1 MRYFIIAGEPSG
13 DMHGANLMK
22 GLLAEDPAAEFKFWG
37 GDKMAEVGGTENLL
51 KHYKQSSFFGIFSI
65 LWNLRTILGQI
76 SECKAQVAEYKPD
89 VLILIDY
96 AGFNLKIA
104 KFAHDIGIKTH
115 FYIAPKVWAWN
126 EGRIN
131 LIRKFFDELFVIFP
145 FERDYFTSKG
155 IPPHFEGN
163 PLVDALTQRAKTIP
177 SREVFLK
184 NNNLSKRPI
193 VALLCGSRRSEI
205 KANLPFMVEISKN
218 FKDHQFVVAGV
229 DWIEKAEYDKYIAGS
244 SVQYICNQT
253 YELLTHSEAALVPSG
268 TATLETALMRIPQVV
283 IFKIPKLHDIIRPY
297 VLKVPFISLVNL
309 NLKREAVREILQSS
323 EDTTPAVEAL
333 AAIVEGGCGREKML
347 NDYNELSQI
356 IGGDGASRRFA
367 TKIVSLL
374 KTK

>member
-1 MRYFIIAGEPSG
+1 
-13 DMHGANLMK
+13 MHGANLMK

-37 GDKMAEVGGTENLL
+37 GDKMAEVGGAENLL

-104 KFAHDIGIKTH
+104 KFAHEIGIKTH

-126 EGRIN
+126 EGRIK
-131 LIRKFFDELFVIFP
+131 LIRKYVDELFVIFP

-163 PLVDALTQRAKTIP
+163 PLVDALTQRAETIP
-177 SREVFLK
+177 SREVFLER
-184 NNNLSKRPI
+184 NNLPNRPI

-205 KANLPFMVEISKN
+205 KANLPFMVEISTR
-218 FKDHQFVVAGV
+218 FPDHQFVVAGV
-229 DWIEKAEYDKYIAGS
+229 DWIERTEYDKHLAGS
-244 SVQYICNQT
+244 GVQYICNQT
-253 YELLTHSEAALVPSG
+253 YELLIHSEAALVTSG

-323 EDTTPAVEAL
+323 PDPTPAIEAL
-333 AAIVEGGCGREKML
+333 SAIVEGGEGRAKML
-347 NDYNELSQI
+347 QDYDELSQI

-367 TKIVSLL
+367 AKIVSLL
-374 KTK
+374 SPSKKI